1 MFSFDRKSPIEMR
14 DCGNNL
20 NLVENENIF
29 SSYSLPEVTGLM
41 INKFLKSQVR
51 KFADLQNL
59 LCGPSTNV
67 AICGFAV
74 CEPNYLQLFVFCG
87 INFLRT

>member
-29 SSYSLPEVTGLM
+29 SSYSLPEVTGPL
-41 INKFLKSQVR
+41 ISSSNRKSVNLQTY
-51 KFADLQNL
+51 KICYADL
-59 LCGPSTNV
+59 PHV

-74 CEPNYLQLFVFCG
+74 CGPNYLQLFVFCG
-87 INFLRT
+87 INFCRT